1 MHFNLS
7 FPGNQT
13 HHLRFSSGTCYLSF
27 LPVATFHVRRTRGAS
42 HDYLPT
48 RMSLWPLWKYV
59 SRVTLRPRSR
69 GFPLCVRIS
78 PLITLVVTRTLIVF
92 CSTFSESLWDT
103 LFEEQ
108 FRNVDLSQVASSER
122 DDFKSCKMKN
132 RYLVAFSCA
141 MGFSNSRVE
150 FPKFSLRLAERVLGD
165 FTFSNDFQNG
175 LI

>member
-27 LPVATFHVRRTRGAS
+27 LPVATFHVRKTRGAS

-48 RMSLWPLWKYV
+48 RMPLWPLWKYV

-78 PLITLVVTRTLIVF
+78 PLITLVVTRTHTLIVF
-92 CSTFSESLWDT
+92 CGTFSESLWDT

-108 FRNVDLSQVASSER
+108 FRDVHISQVASSER
-122 DDFKSCKMKN
+122 DDFNSCMMKN

-141 MGFSNSRVE
+141 MGFQTR
-150 FPKFSLRLAERVLGD
+150 G
-165 FTFSNDFQNG
+165 
-175 LI
+175 